1 MKNLIHTLIIGCALV
16 MSLSS
21 CSDYLDVEYIFKDQ
35 LSIDTVFSRK
45 DYSEQWLANVYARL
59 SDGENVIVAS
69 KGHQPFNFLADDMY
83 YGDRDNGY
91 EFFKNCKYGEGD
103 KQGSWGSCYRGIRDA
118 STYIHNIDKN
128 REISAQEISITK
140 AEARFLRAYFY
151 WLLLRKYGPIPLL
164 PDEGMDHTQ
173 EYADLATPRST
184 YIECTEYIASEMA
197 LAAKDLRL
205 DPVSNREITRATKGA
220 ALAVRARVYLYAASP
235 LFNGNTDSWAQ
246 HLVDNNGKK
255 LLSEQRDEEMWAKAA
270 AAAKEVIDLNKYKLH
285 TADFRENDSST
296 DPNRDAYPKTIKP
309 PYHPVY
315 SENDFPNGW
324 KNIDPFESYREVFN
338 GQLRAEANEEL
349 IFTRGRN
356 QSTEGIKTMVLHQMP
371 RSLNGWNTHGVTL
384 KHANTYYMN
393 DGSDFYAYGKE
404 DPNDG
409 RPVFGYTDKAEVDA
423 GTCRPLHANVSK
435 EYLGRE
441 PRFYASIAYNGSV
454 WEVLE
459 SPENQN
465 KRYSQIF
472 YNRGSQDG
480 RLSTAPGFYLR
491 TGLGVKKFYHPEDYF
506 YGTNVDTFWGREKPD
521 IDIRY
526 AEILLIYV
534 EALNELGKSY
544 TIPDYLGQSTITVS
558 RDPAEMS
565 KYMSQI
571 RFRGG
576 VPDFGTDV
584 YGDYNKFLK
593 ALKRERQIELFAETH
608 RYYDLRRWKDA
619 PEEESMA
626 VWGCNMNAAMD
637 QADLF
642 HRPIR
647 VPSLPNVFV
656 EKMYLWPIDHE
667 ELRRNSKL
675 TQNPGWT
682 YYN

>member
-1 MKNLIHTLIIGCALV
+1 MKNLIHTLIIGCALM

-21 CSDYLDVEYIFKDQ
+21 CSDYLDVDYIFKDQ
-35 LSIDTVFSRK
+35 LSVDTVFSRK
-45 DYSEQWLANVYARL
+45 DYSEEWLANVYARL
-59 SDGENVIVAS
+59 QDGENVIVAS

-91 EFFKNCKYGEGD
+91 EFFKNCKYNEGD

-128 REISAQEISITK
+128 REMTLREIAYGK
-140 AEARFLRAYFY
+140 AEARFVRAYLY
-151 WLLLRKYGPIPLL
+151 WLLLRKYGPVPLL
-164 PDEGMDHTQ
+164 PDEGIDHTQ
-173 EYADLATPRST
+173 EYADLAIPRST
-184 YIECTEYIASEMA
+184 YAECAEFIASEMA
-197 LAAKDLRL
+197 LAAQDLKL
-205 DPVSNREITRATKGA
+205 EQTGREITRATKGA
-220 ALAVRARVYLYAASP
+220 ALAVRARAYLYAASP

-246 HLVDNNGKK
+246 KLVDNTGKK
-255 LLSEQRDEEMWAKAA
+255 LLSDQRDEEMWAKAA
-270 AAAKEVIDLNKYKLH
+270 AAAKDVINLGKYKLH
-285 TADFRENDSST
+285 TADYRANDA
-296 DPNRDAYPKTIKP
+296 NQAFPKTIDP

-315 SENDFPNGW
+315 SENEFPNGW
-324 KNIDPFESYREVFN
+324 KGIDPLESYRQIFN
-338 GQLRAEANEEL
+338 GEIRAEANEEL

-356 QSTEGIKTMVLHQMP
+356 QNTEGVKAMLLHQMP

-404 DPNDG
+404 SPLDG
-409 RPVFGYTDKAEVDA
+409 RPNFEYTTQAEVDA
-423 GTCRPLHANVSK
+423 GTCRPLAANVSK

-454 WEVLE
+454 WEVLRA
-459 SPENQN
+459 PENEN

-491 TGLGVKKFYHPEDYF
+491 TGLGVKKFYHPDDYF
-506 YGTNVDTFWGREKPD
+506 KSTNINDFDGRDKPD

-526 AEILLIYV
+526 AEVLLIYV
-534 EALNELGKSY
+534 EALNELSKSY
-544 TIPDYLGQSTITVS
+544 TIPDYAGESTITVS

-565 KYMSQI
+565 KYMSQV

-584 YGDYNKFLK
+584 YGDYNKFLT

-608 RYYDLRRWKDA
+608 RYYDLRRWKEDA
-619 PEEESMA
+619 PKEEAMP
-626 VWGCNMNAAMD
+626 VWGCNMNAAID

-642 HRPIR
+642 HRPIL

-656 EKMYLWPIDHE
+656 EKMYLWPISHE